1 MATPPVALPQFAPD
15 EAVLAQRGAYRT
27 ITLTGLRFAVGAGAF
42 DASGR
47 PLLDR
52 ICAVLARE
60 AGATIMVEGH
70 VDPGGDADADLAL
83 SQDRANSVRG
93 HLVQQCG
100 IPQERVLSM
109 GYAASLPVA
118 ANDTAEGR
126 AANRR
131 IVIEI
136 QPVAP

>member
-1 MATPPVALPQFAPD
+1 
-15 EAVLAQRGAYRT
+15 VLAQRGAYRT
-27 ITLTGLRFAVGAGAF
+27 LTLTGLRFAAGAGAF
-42 DASGR
+42 DSSGR

-52 ICAVLARE
+52 VCAALARE
-60 AGATIMVEGH
+60 AGATFMVEAH
-70 VDPGGDADADLAL
+70 VDPSGDADADLTL

-93 HLVQQCG
+93 YLVQQCR

-126 AANRR
+126 AMNRR

-136 QPVAP
+136 QPPTP

>member
-1 MATPPVALPQFAPD
+1 M
-15 EAVLAQRGAYRT
+15 LAQRGAYRT

-42 DASGR
+42 DESGR
-47 PLLDR
+47 ALLDR
-52 ICAVLARE
+52 VCGVLASE
-60 AGATIMVEGH
+60 AGATFMVEGH
-70 VDPGGDADADLAL
+70 VDAGGDADAELVL

-93 HLVQQCG
+93 HLVQQCR

-109 GYAASLPVA
+109 GYAGSLPVA

-136 QPVAP
+136 QPATP